1 MVYFYYKK
9 ILSNYVLEN
18 KNRGT
23 IQIKMIRM
31 DMPMTMRV
39 VIYIITLLQKMA
51 IELNQL
57 KRQI

>member
-31 DMPMTMRV
+31 DIPITMRV
-39 VIYIITLLQKMA
+39 VIYIIILIRKSHIKLHP
-51 IELNQL
+51 LR
-57 KRQI
+57 RQI